1 MVLTETVG
9 YKKSVAFLYERLG
22 EDMVDGSL
30 QQRCRGEVGGGDGD
44 RKDGRNDLESWSHLS
59 SNEFKLAANK
69 TYGHRRPRME

>member
-1 MVLTETVG
+1 V
-9 YKKSVAFLYERLG
+9 
-22 EDMVDGSL
+22 VDGSL
-30 QQRCRGEVGGGDGD
+30 QQRCHGEVGGGDGD